1 MVKFED
7 FAKLEIKVGT
17 IIAAEK
23 IPNADKLLKL
33 MVDLGTEK
41 RQLVAGLK
49 TYYTKEEMQDR
60 KIVVVMNLKPA
71 TLRAVESKGML
82 LAAEDEKGVV
92 SLLAPLSDEDIGV
105 SVMGR
110 EIESKAKKSQ
120 ISFKDFQQIE
130 LRVGAVT
137 ENGKVDL
144 GKESRGVKGG
154 ISSAL
159 AGKQIAVYL
168 VKGMEEAIP
177 LVTEYGGFIT
187 VHRSVEN
194 GAKIK

>member
-1 MVKFED
+1 MQVDFER
-7 FAKLEIKVGT
+7 
-17 IIAAEK
+17 
-23 IPNADKLLKL
+23 
-33 MVDLGTEK
+33 EK